1 LPKRGCRPLEST
13 MQASPPTTR
22 VTRAAT
28 AARSRVID
36 LLQEDHRRIKQ
47 AYREFLRLDAQRNGD
62 LCESIVRR
70 TLAELRVHAALEEE
84 LLYPLLRP
92 IVTDVEAVDEAEV
105 EHEIVRYLGEQLDAS
120 HAVDE
125 KFAARFSVLC
135 EYVLHH
141 VKEEEGELFPQ
152 LKRAKLDWEGLLDEF
167 MARRQALQAAD
178 GRLDSMVARESG
190 EYVAERGED
199 SQLPADEHGVLL
211 NGRLAGRPAHYDA
224 GTITSRKI

>member
-1 LPKRGCRPLEST
+1 

-125 KFAARFSVLC
+125 KFAARFAVLC

-178 GRLDSMVARESG
+178 GRLDSLAARES
-190 EYVAERGED
+190 AEDITDRGED
-199 SQLPADEHGVLL
+199 SLLPADEHGVLL
-211 NGRLAGRPAHYDA
+211 NGRVAGRPAHYEA